1 MIREN
6 NLPIPET
13 VAPTRTTWLQSLKNV
28 ASKVYNPVQ
37 VKKFT
42 DWVTSFVPENIR
54 EAVNRKAENLKEQI
68 HRILEPEDE
77 FHDALEYQ
85 DDSEE
90 LEPIRQEHVFDNY
103 LSTQSHRIKGSVLC
117 L

>member
-1 MIREN
+1 MISET
-6 NLPIPET
+6 NLPIPES
-13 VAPTRTTWLQSLKNV
+13 VDPTQNSWFQSLKNI
-28 ASKVYNPVQ
+28 AGKVYNP

-85 DDSEE
+85 DDSDE
-90 LEPIRQEHVFDNY
+90 LEPIRQEHAFD
-103 LSTQSHRIKGSVLC
+103 G
-117 L
+117 